1 MTDIISAV
9 TVVSFHFLQICIK
22 NGWRRLLWSEMTD
35 HSLHCSYHPPTAL
48 TVIQV
53 CTESFPYMCITF
65 PIIHLALFHRCSVF
79 VTHGTDLH
87 PSLSL
92 LVSLPEELLHDSLR
106 PLPIHSQGFRG
117 IAQVSTMHHVPQH
130 LHRQSHVTLY
140 FGCTTKGVGHS
151 QHAHPTHYICSHTAN
166 LLFRE
171 APEWSGTLQEYYRHS
186 VSPSS
191 SHSSGIMLLLVN
203 LIMKYMKYIGCSIV
217 YNWGFSRF

>member
-1 MTDIISAV
+1 
-9 TVVSFHFLQICIK
+9 
-22 NGWRRLLWSEMTD
+22 MTD

-140 FGCTTKGVGHS
+140 FGCTTKGVGPS
-151 QHAHPTHYICSHTAN
+151 QHAHQHTISVVISQIFWLEKLQNDQEHYRNTTGTVCLHHPLT
-166 LLFRE
+166 LLGLCCYLSI
-171 APEWSGTLQEYYRHS
+171 WSWSTW
-186 VSPSS
+186 
-191 SHSSGIMLLLVN
+191 
-203 LIMKYMKYIGCSIV
+203 SI
-217 YNWGFSRF
+217 

>member
-1 MTDIISAV
+1 MTDIILAV
-9 TVVSFHFLQICIK
+9 KVVSFNSLQIRIK
-22 NGWRRLLWSEMTD
+22 NVRRWLLWSEMTD
-35 HSLHCSYHPPTAL
+35 HSLHCSYHPPTVL

-53 CTESFPYMCITF
+53 CTESFPYMCIIF

-79 VTHGTDLH
+79 IAHGTDLH

-140 FGCTTKGVGHS
+140 FLCTTKGGCPQSTHT
-151 QHAHPTHYICSHTAN
+151 PTHYISSHISNRLST
-166 LLFRE
+166 E
-171 APEWSGTLQEYYRHS
+171 ATEWSWTLQEYCRHS
-186 VSPSS
+186 VSLWS
-191 SHSSGIMLLLVN
+191 SHCSGIMLLFAN
-203 LIMKYMKYIGCSIV
+203 SIMKSIK
-217 YNWGFSRF
+217 